1 MRHVMEINFEK
12 FRKTFSKTLLA
23 KLDKVYPASSRIDDS
38 FRGNELTMITNAQGQ
53 VMRLY
58 IGKRMPGGNIA
69 GEYYIRQVKAMEG
82 ESIKSSHWDK
92 KGKVTGK

>member
-1 MRHVMEINFEK
+1 MEANFERI
-12 FRKTFSKTLLA
+12 RKTFSEKLLA
-23 KLDKVYPASSRIDDS
+23 KLDKIYPASSRIDDS
-38 FRGNELTMITNAQGQ
+38 FRGNELTMITNALGQ
-53 VMRLY
+53 VMRVY

-82 ESIKSSHWDK
+82 DTIKSSHWDN